1 MDGRQ
6 PPLPDFTLLP
16 SALTLPTKVPT
27 LRGWGRSGVVILLQI
42 PINQLLADTFHDLA
56 NTSAG
61 RGPRAAPS
69 EQDPQPPHRSTK
81 ERLHPCC
88 IPSCAYDL
96 IRVSGQG
103 SKPAGWQPGCETS
116 WSPERQT
123 GQEGYF
129 LVAFWRLPAKGSV
142 AGAIFFNSLVPEVGR
157 YLSPTHCSPP
167 RCSKCGS
174 WRHIGSGIWR
184 GRRSPMRQRWRR
196 LFTSRPN
203 VEARQRTAGITR
215 VGTSGQGRE
224 GPYH

>member
-1 MDGRQ
+1 MDVTTAATPGFHPAPVSSDAAHQ
-6 PPLPDFTLLP
+6 
-16 SALTLPTKVPT
+16 SSH

-61 RGPRAAPS
+61 RGPRAASS
-69 EQDPQPPHRSTK
+69 EQDPQPPHRTTK

-129 LVAFWRLPAKGSV
+129 LVAFWRLPAEGSV

-157 YLSPTHCSPP
+157 YLSPTPP

-203 VEARQRTAGITR
+203 VEAQQRTAGITR

-224 GPYH
+224 WPYH